1 VKDVRIEIVEPR
13 TDEEFEQ
20 YYRLRYE
27 RLRKEHGLPE
37 GSERDHPAEPAS
49 NHVVAKLDGRIVGAA
64 CWAVGM
70 AQHDGERQIYVRF
83 RQLAVERELDERGI
97 GIALSRYIEKCA
109 REIGAKEIIG
119 NARAER
125 VPYFESLGYEVR
137 GEGETLFGVVE
148 HVSMGKVL

>member
-1 VKDVRIEIVEPR
+1 MRIEITEPR

-49 NHVVAKLDGRIVGAA
+49 NHLIAKLDGRIVGAA

-70 AQHDGERQIYVRF
+70 TERDGARELYVRF
-83 RQLAVERELDERGI
+83 RQLAVEREFDERGI
-97 GIALSRYIEKCA
+97 GIALTRRVEQHA

-125 VPYFESLGYEVR
+125 VPYFESLGYVVR

-148 HVSMGKVL
+148 HVSMGKVLS